1 MPDFWA
7 LIPARRASTRLPD
20 KALADIGGKPMV
32 VRVAE
37 RAAKSGA
44 GRIVVATDCKEI
56 FTQVNAHGFEVV
68 LTSAAHASGTDR
80 IAEASELLKAS
91 ENQVLVNVQGDEP
104 LIDPGLIASVA
115 QSLLNSSSAAVAT
128 AAHPIHEPHAIA
140 SPNVVKV
147 VCNERSE
154 ALYFSRAPIAYH
166 RDQWPELG
174 AIEAGNS
181 RAAVLR
187 HIGIYGF
194 RAQALPNFVRWGPCD
209 LERIEQL
216 EQLRWL
222 WHGKTI
228 AVHQTAHAPAPG
240 VDTAQDLERVREI
253 WASGTP
259 QGSL

>member
-44 GRIVVATDCKEI
+44 RRVVVATDCNEI
-56 FTQVNAHGFEVV
+56 FTQVKAHGIDVV
-68 LTSAAHASGTDR
+68 LTSASHASGTDR
-80 IAEASELLKAS
+80 LAQACEILKAP
-91 ENQVLVNVQGDEP
+91 EHQIVVNVQGDEP
-104 LIDPGLIASVA
+104 LIDPGLITSVA
-115 QSLLNSSSAAVAT
+115 QSLSESSAASVAT
-128 AAHPIHEPHAIA
+128 AAHPIHDIQSIA

-166 RDQWPELG
+166 RDQWPEL
-174 AIEAGNS
+174 ATLDLNNATPT
-181 RAAVLR
+181 VLR
-187 HIGIYGF
+187 HIGIYSF
-194 RAQALPNFVRWGPCD
+194 RARALPDFVRWGPCD

-240 VDTAQDLERVREI
+240 VDTAQDLERVRNI
-253 WASGTP
+253 WASGAP